1 MKLREY
7 LTKQK
12 IKCFIKK
19 ALLFL
24 LNPRLLLCFG
34 IAWLITN
41 GWSYIMF
48 IIGQW
53 LQIPWMIAVSTG
65 YLAFLWLP
73 ISPEKLVTV
82 SIAILLLRLLF
93 PDDTKTLGILR
104 DMNAKLKSKIKS
116 RKAKKQAKRVDEQK
130 KTERELPTEQPT
142 DTPETDREAK
152 SEEDE

>member
-1 MKLREY
+1 MKLKEY

-12 IKCFIKK
+12 IKSFIKK

-53 LQIPWMIAVSTG
+53 LQIPWMIAVSSG

-73 ISPEKLVTV
+73 VSPEKLVTV

-104 DMNAKLKSKIKS
+104 NMNAKLKSKIKS
-116 RKAKKQAKRVDEQK
+116 RRTKKQAKRTDEQK
-130 KTERELPTEQPT
+130 KIERDLPTEQPT
-142 DTPETDREAK
+142 DTPEADREAK
-152 SEEDE
+152 SEENE